1 MADTFH
7 TLTVDRVRALTGD
20 AVAIRFAVPETLR
33 NQFEF
38 DAGQYVTLR
47 ASIDGESVRRS
58 YSICSHAL
66 DDGFEVGIKR
76 VPDGRFSSFAQSL
89 SVGDTLDVMPAQ
101 GRFVW
106 NPDHLAQ
113 GDDDTLFLIA
123 AGSGITP
130 CLSIAKTALSSGAHV
145 TLLYGNTR
153 ATAVMFRDD
162 LVELKDRFTD
172 RFSVLHCLSREQ
184 QNGALFNGRIDGER
198 LAALADAGLID
209 PKGADKIYICGP
221 YGLAQTAQDVLPSL
235 GAVPDG
241 VHVELFSA
249 PDGHVAPAPVEDAV
263 AGAEVT
269 VLLDGT
275 RQSLVMGDAS
285 QTVLGA
291 AQNEGLDL
299 PFSCAGGMCCTC
311 RCKVV
316 EGTADM
322 VANYSLEPWEVE
334 AGFILACQA
343 QPTSERLVLDFDA
356 V

>member
-7 TLTVDRVRALTGD
+7 SLSIDRVRPQTGD
-20 AVAIRFAVPETLR
+20 SVAIRFAVPASLR
-33 NQFEF
+33 EAYQF
-38 DAGQYVTLR
+38 DAGQYVTLQAR
-47 ASIDGESVRRS
+47 IDGEMVRRS

-76 VPDGRFSSFAQSL
+76 VPGGRFSSFAQSM

-106 NPDHLAQ
+106 TPDHLAH
-113 GDDDTLFLIA
+113 GGGDTLLLIA

-162 LVELKDRFTD
+162 IVELKDRFTD
-172 RFSVLHCLSREQ
+172 RFTVLHCLSREQ
-184 QNGALFNGRIDGER
+184 QNGTLFNGRVDGDR
-198 LAALADAGLID
+198 LAALAAAGLID
-209 PKGADKIYICGP
+209 PKGADDIYICGP
-221 YGLAQTAQDVLPSL
+221 YGLAQTAQNVLPSL
-235 GAVPDG
+235 GADPD
-241 VHVELFSA
+241 VIHVELFSA
-249 PDGHVAPAPVEDAV
+249 PDGGAAPTPLEDAV

-334 AGFILACQA
+334 AGFVLACQA
-343 QPTSERLVLDFDA
+343 QPTSETLVLDFDA
-356 V
+356 A